1 MVSLLPWRADWENN
15 DRWQPT
21 GNPSVKAIV
30 PPKIEEYCL
39 RHTSARDKLL
49 RELEKYTQ
57 RHCADSQMLIGP
69 HEGALLAMLVRLSG
83 ARRVLEIGTF
93 TGYSALCMA
102 EVLSADG
109 ELITCEIRPEHAD
122 IARSFFDRS
131 PQGHKIKIRL
141 GPALETLAGLPAS
154 ASFDFVFIDAD
165 KENYVNYYEAV
176 LPRLRSGGVIA
187 ADNVLWSGR
196 VLAPK
201 KKTDRAV
208 VAFNKY
214 VRRDPRVECVML
226 PVRDGVSLIRKR

>member
-1 MVSLLPWRADWENN
+1 
-15 DRWQPT
+15 
-21 GNPSVKAIV
+21 VKTIV
-30 PPKIEEYCL
+30 PQKIEEYCL
-39 RHTSARDKLL
+39 RHTTARDKLL
-49 RELEKYTQ
+49 RELEEYTN
-57 RHCADSQMLIGP
+57 HYCAGAQMLIGP

-83 ARRVLEIGTF
+83 ARRILEIGCF

-102 EVLSADG
+102 EALSRNG
-109 ELITCEIRPEHAD
+109 RLTTCEIKPEHAD
-122 IARSFFDRS
+122 IARSFFARS
-131 PQGHKIKIRL
+131 PHGHKIKIHL
-141 GPALETLAGLPAS
+141 GPALVTLAGLPAS
-154 ASFDFVFIDAD
+154 ARFDFVFLDAD

-176 LPRLRSGGVIA
+176 LPRLRSGGLIV

-208 VAFNKY
+208 VAFNKH

>member
-1 MVSLLPWRADWENN
+1 M
-15 DRWQPT
+15 
-21 GNPSVKAIV
+21 KAII
-30 PPKIEEYCL
+30 PRKIEEYCL

-49 RELEKYTQ
+49 RELEKYTN
-57 RHCADSQMLIGP
+57 RHCADAQMLIGP

-83 ARRVLEIGTF
+83 TRRILEIGCF

-102 EVLSADG
+102 EALPRNG
-109 ELITCEIRPEHAD
+109 RLTTCEIKPEHAE
-122 IARSFFDRS
+122 IAQSFFARS
-131 PQGHKIKIRL
+131 PHGPKIKIHL
-141 GPALETLAGLPAS
+141 GPALETIAGLPAS
-154 ASFDFVFIDAD
+154 ARFDFVFLDAD

-176 LPRLRSGGVIA
+176 LPRLRRGGLIV

-208 VAFNKY
+208 VAFNKH

-226 PVRDGVSLIRKR
+226 PVRDGMSLIRKR

>member
-1 MVSLLPWRADWENN
+1 M
-15 DRWQPT
+15 
-21 GNPSVKAIV
+21 KAII
-30 PPKIEEYCL
+30 PKRIEEYCL
-39 RHTSARDKLL
+39 RHTNTPGKLL

-57 RHCADSQMLIGP
+57 RHCAAAQMLIGP

-83 ARRVLEIGTF
+83 ATRVLEIGTF

-102 EVLSADG
+102 EALPESG
-109 ELITCEIRPEHAD
+109 EIISCEIKPEHAV
-122 IARSFFDRS
+122 IAQSFFDRS
-131 PQGHKIKIRL
+131 PHGRKIQLRL
-141 GPALETLAGLPAS
+141 GPALETLGNLPAS
-154 ASFDFVFIDAD
+154 ANFDFVFLDAD

-176 LPRLRSGGVIA
+176 LPHLQAGGLIV

-201 KKTDRAV
+201 TKTDRAV
-208 VAFNKY
+208 VRFNKH

>member
-1 MVSLLPWRADWENN
+1 M
-15 DRWQPT
+15 
-21 GNPSVKAIV
+21 KAII
-30 PPKIEEYCL
+30 PRKIEEYCL
-39 RHTSARDKLL
+39 RHTTMRDKLL

-57 RHCADSQMLIGP
+57 RYCADAQMLIGP
-69 HEGALLAMLVRLSG
+69 HEGALLAMLVRLTG

-102 EVLSADG
+102 EALPAKG
-109 ELITCEIRPEHAD
+109 KITTCELKPEHAD

-131 PQGHKIKIRL
+131 PHGRKIRL
-141 GPALETLAGLPAS
+141 RLGVALETLAALPAS
-154 ASFDFVFIDAD
+154 ANFDFVFIDAD

-176 LPRLRSGGVIA
+176 LPHLRSDGIVV

-208 VAFNKY
+208 VAFNKH
-214 VRRDPRVECVML
+214 VHRDPRVECVML
-226 PVRDGVSLIRKR
+226 PVRDGVSLIRKL